1 MIEQTWEVKIGSP
14 VLATDGNYGR
24 LEQVILDPH
33 HERVIALA
41 VRKTGL
47 VNSPTVVVPQAA
59 VAAAAADEVHLN
71 ISREQATALP
81 EYKSEI
87 SREPF
92 TPGLHAGWQVIC
104 QNESAGQVSLA
115 LLDSNGRV
123 NGFVMHIGHLP
134 GRDVI
139 VPVDR
144 VNKVEQRNVYLNV
157 DRGALKDQPDYY
169 PDDVIA
175 SEVNDALWADDMI
188 RATDYHEIGI
198 SVHAGRVTLKG
209 HTQTSGIKAR
219 AEQAARS
226 TPGVLGVE
234 NQLIVDDELV
244 MEVAQALARNTRT
257 RGQLIRVYARHGIIS
272 LNGEVGSAE
281 IRAAAEECAAG
292 LPRVRAVV
300 NYLRAPG
307 VAVDVEDQ
315 RVLQPARG
323 CAVYASDMPIGHVE
337 RVIINPRNRRVT
349 ALVVQGELPDLTS
362 DQLDQLPINLP
373 QQARRMVVPIS
384 AMQLVTTSVSLNLTS
399 LEAAHCPDFD
409 PANYALPA
417 AQWQPPYPYRWD
429 DVLFEKENHDEPEI

>member
-1 MIEQTWEVKIGSP
+1 MIEQRLEVKIGAP
-14 VLATDGNYGR
+14 VFATDGEYGR
-24 LEQVILDPH
+24 LQQVILDPRQA
-33 HERVIALA
+33 RVAALA
-41 VRKTGL
+41 VRKNGL
-47 VNSPTVVVPQAA
+47 VNPETVVVPQAA

-71 ISREQATALP
+71 ISRGQATALP

-92 TPGLHAGWQVIC
+92 TPGLHAGWQVVC
-104 QNESAGQVSLA
+104 QNESAGRVSLA
-115 LLDSNGRV
+115 LLDADGRV
-123 NGFVMHIGHLP
+123 NGFVMHIGHVP

-139 VPVDR
+139 VPVDW
-144 VNKVEQRNVYLNV
+144 VYKVEQHNVYLNV
-157 DRGALKDQPDYY
+157 DRGALKAQPDYY

-175 SEVNDALWADDMI
+175 SEVNDALWADDML

-219 AEQAARS
+219 AGQAARS
-226 TPGVLGVE
+226 TPGVLAVD
-234 NQLIVDDELV
+234 NRLVADDELV
-244 MEVAQALARNTRT
+244 MDVAQALARNART
-257 RGQLIRVYARHGIIS
+257 RGQLIRVYARHGVIS

-281 IRAAAEECAAG
+281 VRTAAEECAASA
-292 LPRVRAVV
+292 PHVRAVV
-300 NYLRAPG
+300 NYLRVPG
-307 VAVDVEDQ
+307 VAIDVEDQ
-315 RVLQPARG
+315 RVLQPSRG
-323 CAVYASDMPIGHVE
+323 CAVYASDLPIGYVE

-349 ALVVQGELPDLTS
+349 AMVVQGELPDLTS

-399 LEAAHCPDFD
+399 LEAARCPDFD
-409 PANYALPA
+409 PASYALPA

>member
-1 MIEQTWEVKIGSP
+1 MMIEQTWEVKIGSP

-47 VNSPTVVVPQAA
+47 VNPQTVVVPQAA
-59 VAAAAADEVHLN
+59 VAAATADEVHLN
-71 ISREQATALP
+71 MSREQAAALP
-81 EYKSEI
+81 AYRPDTGSAP
-87 SREPF
+87 SVF
-92 TPGLHAGWQVIC
+92 GLQAGWQVFC
-104 QNESAGQVSLA
+104 RNEPAGPVSLA

-123 NGFVMHIGHLP
+123 NGFVMHIGHMP
-134 GRDVI
+134 GRNVI
-139 VPVDR
+139 VPVDW
-144 VNKVEQRNVYLNV
+144 VDKVEQHNAYLNV

-198 SVHAGRVTLKG
+198 SVHVGRVTLKG
-209 HTQTSGIKAR
+209 HTQTSGIKTR

-226 TPGVLGVE
+226 TPGVLGIE
-234 NQLIVDDELV
+234 NQLVVDDELV
-244 MEVAQALARNTRT
+244 MEVAQALARNART
-257 RGQLIRVYARHGIIS
+257 RGQLIRVYARHGVIS

-281 IRAAAEECAAG
+281 IRAAAEECAG

-337 RVIINPRNRRVT
+337 RVIINPHNRRVT
-349 ALVVQGELPDLTS
+349 AMVVQGELPDLTS
-362 DQLDQLPINLP
+362 NQLDQLPINLP
-373 QQARRMVVPIS
+373 QQARRMVIPIR
-384 AMQLVTTSVSLNLTS
+384 AIQLVTTSVSLNLTS
-399 LEAAHCPDFD
+399 LEAAHCLEFD
-409 PANYALPA
+409 PASYALPA

-429 DVLFEKENHDEPEI
+429 DVLFEKEHHDEPEN